1 MDLQQ
6 TDLYK
11 TQRARVENHVKTA
24 LAQDRS
30 LMGLIRLALQAQRSC
45 QENTDSFNPQ
55 DMACLECDS
64 GCDYCCHPPVSAA
77 VPEVANIVA
86 YVFNHLP
93 EAEQDRIMA
102 RVEQVYAR
110 VHPMSGPERTSSNI
124 ACPYLAEGKCSI
136 YPVRPLACRGF
147 NSTSRADCQTVFE
160 QTRKDHQIPAYVP
173 LLASAQGLKEGL
185 LGGLRASG
193 LKTPL
198 VDLVR
203 ASHKLF
209 AELEEN
215 LERWARGADV
225 FSDCKPF

>member
-6 TDLYK
+6 TPLYK
-11 TQRARVENHVKTA
+11 SERARVETHVKTA
-24 LAQDRS
+24 LRQDRS
-30 LMGLIRLALQAQRSC
+30 VMGIIRLALLAQRAC
-45 QENTDSFNPQ
+45 QENTDAFPVE
-55 DMACLECDS
+55 DLACLECGS
-64 GCDYCCHPPVSAA
+64 GCNYCCHPPVSAA

-86 YVFNHLP
+86 YVFSQLP

-102 RVEQVYAR
+102 RVEQVYTR
-110 VHPMSGPERTSSNI
+110 VHPMSGKERAATNV
-124 ACPYLAEGKCSI
+124 ACPYLDEGRCSI

-147 NSTSRADCQTVFE
+147 NSTSRADCQSVFE
-160 QTRKDHQIPAYVP
+160 TSTKDKPIPAYVP

-185 LGGLRASG
+185 LGGLKSSG

-209 AELEEN
+209 AELEDN
-215 LERWARGADV
+215 LKRWAGGADV